1 MLFGCIEAQATLYST
16 TKDGIKYITD
26 GYFKEAYA
34 TCNNGITTPKIEI
47 MNSVSFYTN
56 KGKLYSPSV
65 NRVSTFQSKVLEN
78 VTIPTSVTN
87 IDVDAFQACPNLK
100 SITMPSSF
108 SGSFS
113 FIEKLP
119 KGVTVYV
126 GHSDF
131 GIVKINYGEYATI
144 VDLEQRF
151 LKNVKSYIHK
161 ITFEANSQ
169 RFEEEGFEF
178 LGFYDEFLR
187 EEIPCKDAVYTINS
201 KANTTNKIYA
211 KVVKDKDT
219 TYISQDKLITLSTG
233 VKYDFKSTQ
242 TTATFSNLTANS
254 DVSTGDIDHIYVS
267 AAPISG
273 HQSSKSGSC
282 KNNGT
287 VHLSNLIPYPFQGY
301 TTTISVT
308 YKDGISESHRLD
320 FSGLTKRLGVKLSAV
335 AKGSTA
341 AIINASVDPGDA
353 EIRTEKI
360 FVGDSVYKSGHFIVT
375 GLEPGNTYTIK
386 YHLYVK
392 GQPTYIYD
400 GYKEYLEETTDIVL
414 PKINFI
420 SQQPKVISVGNVIV
434 AAESNIAENEKN
446 IGFEWR
452 RTDWTND
459 FDSNKG
465 QAYIYDGKME
475 GYIHNMNAEKL
486 WKYRPYYYSNSG
498 NYYYG
503 DWIGIDPSN
512 TSYFEPTVHTYD
524 NITVNNNV
532 ATVNGYSLRGTD
544 VIKKQGF
551 QYWKVTNSSNVSS
564 NRVLNIPS
572 NATTIEAGGVMMT
585 AVLSNLDYNST
596 YSVRSFVSTDEG
608 TFYGETRTFS
618 TGSNTT
624 GIENV
629 VSIPNKVNNTTKGIY
644 DISGRKLPALQ
655 HGINI
660 VIGEDGTR
668 RKIYIK

>member
-1 MLFGCIEAQATLYST
+1 MY
-16 TKDGIKYITD
+16 
-26 GYFKEAYA
+26 
-34 TCNNGITTPKIEI
+34 
-47 MNSVSFYTN
+47 NSGN
-56 KGKLYSPSV
+56 
-65 NRVSTFQSKVLEN
+65 
-78 VTIPTSVTN
+78 
-87 IDVDAFQACPNLK
+87 
-100 SITMPSSF
+100 
-108 SGSFS
+108 
-113 FIEKLP
+113 
-119 KGVTVYV
+119 
-126 GHSDF
+126 
-131 GIVKINYGEYATI
+131 
-144 VDLEQRF
+144 
-151 LKNVKSYIHK
+151 
-161 ITFEANSQ
+161 
-169 RFEEEGFEF
+169 
-178 LGFYDEFLR
+178 
-187 EEIPCKDAVYTINS
+187 
-201 KANTTNKIYA
+201 
-211 KVVKDKDT
+211 
-219 TYISQDKLITLSTG
+219 
-233 VKYDFKSTQ
+233 
-242 TTATFSNLTANS
+242 
-254 DVSTGDIDHIYVS
+254 
-267 AAPISG
+267 
-273 HQSSKSGSC
+273 
-282 KNNGT
+282 
-287 VHLSNLIPYPFQGY
+287 
-301 TTTISVT
+301 
-308 YKDGISESHRLD
+308 
-320 FSGLTKRLGVKLSAV
+320 
-335 AKGSTA
+335 
-341 AIINASVDPGDA
+341 
-353 EIRTEKI
+353 
-360 FVGDSVYKSGHFIVT
+360 FIVI
-375 GLEPGNTYTIK
+375 GLEPGNTYTVK

-400 GYKEYLEETTDIVL
+400 GYKEYLEETIDFVL
-414 PKINFI
+414 PKINFT

-434 AAESNIAENEKN
+434 AAESNIADNEKN

-475 GYIHNMNAEKL
+475 GYIRNMNAEKL

-551 QYWKVTNSSNVSS
+551 QYWKVTNSSNVSQ
-564 NRVLNIPS
+564 NRALNIPS
-572 NATTIEAGGVMMT
+572 SATTIEAEGVMMT

-618 TGSNTT
+618 TESNTT

-668 RKIYIK
+668 RKIYKK

>member
-1 MLFGCIEAQATLYST
+1 M
-16 TKDGIKYITD
+16 
-26 GYFKEAYA
+26 
-34 TCNNGITTPKIEI
+34 
-47 MNSVSFYTN
+47 
-56 KGKLYSPSV
+56 
-65 NRVSTFQSKVLEN
+65 
-78 VTIPTSVTN
+78 
-87 IDVDAFQACPNLK
+87 
-100 SITMPSSF
+100 
-108 SGSFS
+108 
-113 FIEKLP
+113 
-119 KGVTVYV
+119 
-126 GHSDF
+126 
-131 GIVKINYGEYATI
+131 
-144 VDLEQRF
+144 
-151 LKNVKSYIHK
+151 
-161 ITFEANSQ
+161 
-169 RFEEEGFEF
+169 
-178 LGFYDEFLR
+178 
-187 EEIPCKDAVYTINS
+187 
-201 KANTTNKIYA
+201 
-211 KVVKDKDT
+211 
-219 TYISQDKLITLSTG
+219 
-233 VKYDFKSTQ
+233 
-242 TTATFSNLTANS
+242 TANS
-254 DVSTGDIDHIYVS
+254 DVSTGDIDYIYVS
-267 AAPISG
+267 AEPING
-273 HQSSKSGSC
+273 NQRSKSGSC
-282 KNNGT
+282 KNNGI
-287 VHLSNLIPYPFQGY
+287 VQLSNLIPYPFQGY
-301 TTTISVT
+301 NTTISVT
-308 YKDGISESHRLD
+308 YKDGISDSHRLD
-320 FSGLTKRLGVKLSAV
+320 FNGLTKRLGVKLSAV

-353 EIRTEKI
+353 EVQTEKI
-360 FVGDSVYKSGHFIVT
+360 LVGDSVYKSGNFIVI
-375 GLEPGNTYTIK
+375 GLEPGNTYTVK

-400 GYKEYLEETTDIVL
+400 GYKEYLEETIDFVL
-414 PKINFI
+414 PKINFT

-434 AAESNIAENEKN
+434 AAESNIADNEKN

-475 GYIHNMNAEKL
+475 GYIRNMNAEKL

-551 QYWKVTNSSNVSS
+551 QYWKVTNSSNVSQ
-564 NRVLNIPS
+564 NRALNIPS
-572 NATTIEAGGVMMT
+572 SATTIEAEGVMMT

-618 TGSNTT
+618 TESNTT

-668 RKIYIK
+668 RKIYKK